1 MPATMADITGGR
13 DPVDWAGYGEYMR
26 RRRYHRGTVS
36 SRLAAARDWVRF
48 AGPDWRAAT
57 FDDVEDWLAGRGL
70 TPGSSRN
77 LIVYLRA
84 FYRWAVRHGVTVAD
98 PTAMVEPIR
107 LPHRLPRPAD
117 EVVIRDLLGLGDPV
131 LGALVA
137 LMAGAG
143 LRCVECSRL
152 DWTDIDLVAGKVR
165 VIGKG
170 DRERVL
176 DVSDAVRRRLARLD
190 TVGGAVFVGP
200 TGVRLSPARV
210 SQYVNRAV
218 RATGSPVTAHQF
230 RHRFATQ
237 ALDRADGDILAV
249 RDALGH
255 SSVATT
261 QIYTAL
267 RPGRVAEMSRAVT
280 LP

>member
-1 MPATMADITGGR
+1 MPAGDC
-13 DPVDWAGYGEYMR
+13 
-26 RRRYHRGTVS
+26 
-36 SRLAAARDWVRF
+36 SRAR
-48 AGPDWRAAT
+48 
-57 FDDVEDWLAGRGL
+57 
-70 TPGSSRN
+70 SRN

-84 FYRWAVRHGVTVAD
+84 FYRWAIRAGVTTSD
-98 PTAMVEPIR
+98 PTPMVEPIR

-117 EVVIRDLLGLGDPV
+117 ERVIGAMLELGDPV

-152 DWTDIDLVAGKVR
+152 DWADVDLIAGQVR

-176 DVSDAVRRRLARLD
+176 DVSDAVRRRLAMLD
-190 TVGGAVFVGP
+190 GTVGAVFVGP

-237 ALDRADGDILAV
+237 ALERADGDILAV

-267 RPGRVAEMSRAVT
+267 RPGRVAQMSRAVT